1 MTKYL
6 ELFRLE
12 TIMTDINLLASKQ
25 SQLQAFET
33 TQKHT
38 WCSGCGNFGIISALK
53 RSLVLENISTK
64 NLLLCYDVGCSGN
77 ESDKIN
83 CYTIHGLHGRVLPLA
98 SGASLANTDMLVV
111 AQAGDGAT
119 FSEGINHLIHS
130 IRNNYNITFICH
142 NNLNYGLTIG
152 QASSTTRKNVK
163 MSASPDGVTVD
174 PINTLELVLAS
185 NPTFVARSFSGD
197 INHMTDIIQA
207 GIRHQGFS
215 YIEILQACPTF
226 NKDTPQEWYW
236 DKIKKTE
243 EINHDKTDIW
253 AARKLVADGLDKDIA
268 VGIIYQNS
276 DKLPFEKTLNSRAG
290 VTTNLTQEVKNYD
303 VSNLIAEFI

>member
-1 MTKYL
+1 MSD
-6 ELFRLE
+6 F
-12 TIMTDINLLASKQ
+12 NLLVSK
-25 SQLQAFET
+25 SKELNAFEGKE
-33 TQKHT
+33 KHT
-38 WCSGCGNFGIISALK
+38 WCSGCGNFGIITALK
-53 RSLVLENISTK
+53 RALVLREISPQ
-64 NLLLCYDVGCSGN
+64 NALLCYDVGCSGN

-83 CYTIHGLHGRVLPLA
+83 SYTIHGLHGRVLPLA
-98 SGASLANTDMLVV
+98 SGASLANSDMVV
-111 AQAGDGAT
+111 IAQAGDGAT

-130 IRNNYNITFICH
+130 VRNNYNITFICH

-163 MSASPDGVTVD
+163 MSATPDGVSVD
-174 PINTLELVLAS
+174 PINSLDLVLAS

-197 INHMTDIIQA
+197 INHMTETIQA
-207 GIRHQGFS
+207 GINHQGFS

-243 EINHDKTDIW
+243 DINHDKTDIW

-276 DKLPFEKTLNSRAG
+276 NKLPFEKTLISRKDYSS
-290 VTTNLTQEVKNYD
+290 NLTKEVKNYD
-303 VSNLIAEFI
+303 ISKLIQTFV

>member
-1 MTKYL
+1 MS
-6 ELFRLE
+6 
-12 TIMTDINLLASKQ
+12 DISLLASKA
-25 SQLQAFET
+25 SQIQAFES

-38 WCSGCGNFGIISALK
+38 WCSGCGNFGIITALK
-53 RSLVLENISTK
+53 RAMAFENIAPK
-64 NLLLCYDVGCSGN
+64 DALLCYDVGCSGN

-83 CYTIHGLHGRVLPLA
+83 SYTIHGLHGRVLPLA
-98 SGASLANTDMLVV
+98 SGAVLANPNMLVV

-130 IRNNYNITFICH
+130 VRNNYNVTFICH

-163 MSASPDGVTVD
+163 MSATPDGVSVD

-197 INHMTDIIQA
+197 IDHMTDTIQQ
-207 GIRHQGFS
+207 GILHQGFS
-215 YIEILQACPTF
+215 YIEVLQACPTF

-236 DKIKKTE
+236 DKIKKTDE
-243 EINHDKTDIW
+243 LNHDKTDIW
-253 AARKLVADGLDKDIA
+253 AARKLVATGLDADIA
-268 VGIIYQNS
+268 MGVIYQNS
-276 DKLPFEKTLNSRAG
+276 DKLPFDKTLTARKNVA
-290 VTTNLTQEVKNYD
+290 TTPVQEVKNYD
-303 VSNLIAEFI
+303 ISKLLARFI